1 MWTTRS
7 SRTRH
12 HVLQGDGIREGVCSA
27 GRAGDSLLPHPRQ
40 GHSVLGHTDLMPSL
54 PTPHSSVV
62 GSGLRLSSSG

>member
-12 HVLQGDGIREGVCSA
+12 HVLQGDGICEGVCSA

-40 GHSVLGHTDLMPSL
+40 GHSVLSHTDLNALPPRPSYHREW
-54 PTPHSSVV
+54 PSPSE
-62 GSGLRLSSSG
+62 

>member
-12 HVLQGDGIREGVCSA
+12 HVLQGDGIGEGVCSA

-40 GHSVLGHTDLMPSL
+40 GHSVLGHTDLNALPPHPS
-54 PTPHSSVV
+54 
-62 GSGLRLSSSG
+62 